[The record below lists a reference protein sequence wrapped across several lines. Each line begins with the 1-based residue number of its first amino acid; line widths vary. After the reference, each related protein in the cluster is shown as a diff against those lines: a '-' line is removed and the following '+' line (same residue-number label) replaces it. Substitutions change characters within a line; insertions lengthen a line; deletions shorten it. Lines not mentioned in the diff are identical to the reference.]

1 MKRINLSVNLEDNEI
16 LEQSILIA
24 IHAQAK
30 QIAREEFAKTLE
42 AEIER
47 IANGRIEVLKN
58 APYYN
63 DIINRITKFT
73 VEKFNREIHIDPNM
87 VNDIVERKVNEYLDV
102 KLRSRNGLDEF
113 IQNYIDKSIAT
124 ALLQRANGTV

>member
-30 QIAREEFAKTLE
+30 QIAREEFTKTLE